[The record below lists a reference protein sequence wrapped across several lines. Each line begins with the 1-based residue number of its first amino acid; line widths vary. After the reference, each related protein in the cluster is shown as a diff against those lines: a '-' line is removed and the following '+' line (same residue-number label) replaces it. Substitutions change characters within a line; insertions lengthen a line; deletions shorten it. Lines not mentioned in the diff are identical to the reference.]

1 MDSAL
6 EPVGNALYKVLNVPS
21 LVGTYAAGVCAG
33 VKKVWPKPPTNV
45 QPGDFPLVWFELAS
59 EDTRSGL
66 GRGPWLL
73 ELDVRVHTFV
83 VSDMNDAQ
91 RITREVVRL
100 LRAHE
105 TDTLPV
111 AGWSPSTGSCS
122 ARRPAVRHEPAGP
135 RRGRARGAPHRAARV
150 PVGCARGRE
159 LLAQKVT
166 G

>member
-59 EDTRSGL
+59 EDNRSGL

-111 AGWSPSTGSCS
+111 AGWSPWYQPHDRNVLLPFEQLAGLPVTELVTMG
-122 ARRPAVRHEPAGP
+122 RLYVEEPA
-135 RRGRARGAPHRAARV
+135 A
-150 PVGCARGRE
+150 
-159 LLAQKVT
+159 
-166 G
+166 